1 MVFQKQS
8 ETKARLPFPVLY
20 FTNLNPPCRWCCWG
34 PLGLLADQWTI
45 QTTASGVNGAQS
57 SAAEEA
63 V

>member
-1 MVFQKQS
+1 MIKMHAAICS
-8 ETKARLPFPVLY
+8 TLLSW
-20 FTNLNPPCRWCCWG
+20 NPSCRWCCWG
-34 PLGLLADQWTI
+34 PLGLLDDQWTI